1 MPEKPKEVRAIDLG
15 PDDEYRKEL
24 VAELR
29 AEGVAV
35 VEAPMG
41 RLPDPPEI
49 RAKTQAD
56 VIIAEGVRLA
66 HEARRAYEDLQ
77 TRLILELAERQRH
90 EARARALRDALEQAR
105 WMTDSYEERN
115 RTDRAELCAH
125 PGRDLSDAQAL
136 AAAREIITRA
146 LEAP

>member
-1 MPEKPKEVRAIDLG
+1 MPEKPNEFRVLDLG
-15 PDDEYRKEL
+15 PDDEYRKAL

-29 AEGVAV
+29 AEGVTV
-35 VEAPMG
+35 VEAPVA
-41 RLPDPPEI
+41 RLPDPPKM

-77 TRLILELAERQRH
+77 TRLLLELAERQRH
-90 EARARALRDALEQAR
+90 EGRARALRDALEQAR

-115 RTDRAELCAH
+115 QTDRAELCAH
-125 PGRDLSDAQAL
+125 PARGLTDAQAL
-136 AAAREIITRA
+136 AAARDIIIRA